1 MHQYLDEHQIKAVE
15 ALFELKRICDKHDI
29 HFYLL
34 AGTTLGA
41 VRHEGMIPWDD
52 DVDVGLL
59 LDDLRK
65 LQAVIADELDPSLGF
80 EYVSLETEPGFPRL
94 FGKILYNRQSCVD
107 LFLIAKWT
115 TNDFSGAIHWNI
127 TRFCVESYYRSIG
140 YAKPRVSKNADV
152 TGQPVSSSAQK
163 DMLITRV
170 LRKLKRIAR
179 KATKPYHIKKA
190 IRTII
195 YKCCFFL
202 KTEDYIRLA
211 RWNEDY
217 FGRKGYDCYANLY
230 SIYGMRKERIKKEWI
245 ENTSYVTFEGEQF
258 MTVGDTDAYLRHLYG
273 DYMQL
278 PPEEKRVRARHAE
291 VYERTK

>member
-1 MHQYLDEHQIKAVE
+1 MHEYLDAHQVKAVE

-59 LDDLRK
+59 KEDLVK
-65 LQAVIADELDPSLGF
+65 LQAVLADELDPKLGF
-80 EYVSLETEPGFPRL
+80 EFVCLENEPGFPRL

-115 TNDFSGAIHWNI
+115 TNDLVGGLHWYLM
-127 TRFCVESYYRSIG
+127 RFCVESYYRSLG
-140 YAKPRVSKNADV
+140 YRKPNTPAS
-152 TGQPVSSSAQK
+152 TGAQGPMSMSELK
-163 DMLITRV
+163 K
-170 LRKLKRIAR
+170 KLSQDF
-179 KATKPYHIKKA
+179 KKG
-190 IRTII
+190 IRHLVH
-195 YKCCFFL
+195 KCLFFL
-202 KTEDYIRLA
+202 DTDSFIRIA

-217 FGRKGYDCYANLY
+217 FGRKGYDCYANIY

-258 MTVGDTDAYLRHLYG
+258 MTVGDTDAYLTHLYG

-278 PPEEKRVRARHAE
+278 PPEEKRVKARHAE
-291 VYERTK
+291 VYARPNA